1 MNDYVR
7 LEKTC
12 DRPKFCKEVGR
23 CEEVDPP
30 EFFLNYLTPTQL
42 EGRLASPTV
51 TVSLGNEESSTSG
64 SHKEK
69 ISLRAYMEGIIEKK
83 HKSAGCDVSHS
94 PYLKQLDVF
103 QALPALKRDID
114 ANPFS
119 WWHSVFRSTYS
130 GLVAMVA

>member
-7 LEKTC
+7 LEKPVIVRNFVKKWGAAKKWT
-12 DRPKFCKEVGR
+12 
-23 CEEVDPP
+23 P
-30 EFFLNYLTPTQL
+30 EFFLNYVTPTQL

-103 QALPALKRDID
+103 QALPALRRTLTPTLSRGGIL
-114 ANPFS
+114 FS
-119 WWHSVFRSTYS
+119 GRRTC